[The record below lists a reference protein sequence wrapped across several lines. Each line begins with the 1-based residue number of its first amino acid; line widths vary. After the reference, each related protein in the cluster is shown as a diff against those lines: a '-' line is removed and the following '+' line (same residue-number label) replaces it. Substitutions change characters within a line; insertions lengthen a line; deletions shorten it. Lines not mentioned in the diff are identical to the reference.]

1 MQNNSYKFQPD
12 EEPDF
17 ILQKYIGILRRRMW
31 WLITISLISF
41 SLLMIHLI
49 KSIPIYR
56 AESLVRIAE
65 NTYESDI
72 LDEITQS
79 GKVTKDI
86 FKTQCEILKSKT
98 ILNMVAEKLSK
109 DSLPDIKDSV
119 FNIKKIQTNLNIT
132 PISNTF
138 LVKITYDSPE
148 PKLAAI
154 VANLVPK
161 CYMEWQEK
169 EQTVISESAL
179 QWLHNELEDL
189 KDNADEKY
197 TEIEE
202 YTKANDVTISV
213 EALMIQRE
221 QTAQEYMQAK
231 LKCLQLNRNCSQIR
245 ALLKDNDT
253 ISSLPPSLLNQRITE
268 LLNLKRNKEIE
279 LSNAH
284 NVYKT
289 KHPKIIELESEVITI
304 NENLLSALKERE
316 KEFDIGYTFSQE
328 KESELF
334 EHLKK
339 IEKRI
344 SEKNLENLKVK
355 KMEKDLESSTELY
368 DVLLKKSKKAEVGTT
383 NLLSHF
389 SIIDYASPPEKPFK
403 PNIPAKTPIY
413 LIISLILGLAVIFVI
428 DYFDTTITAREDV
441 TEKLDLKCIGV
452 IPYTKEKDD
461 HNFIPFE
468 KCDLILNE
476 AFKGVDT
483 SIHLLSLDDK
493 RIKRIIF
500 TSTHAKEGKTF
511 IITNLALKIAQ
522 SDKKV
527 VVIDTDFYSLGL
539 SKNFDTNSKPG
550 LSNVLKGEIEVMDS
564 VTASSYNNLFILS
577 GGTSVLKSSV
587 LSYET
592 QINEIF
598 NKLEK
603 EFDLLIVD
611 APPSNITADIF
622 AIAKETDGVIFVI
635 NSQKTYLQEIKKRI
649 SQLKE
654 QRINILG
661 VILNSARKFS
671 LKDSYYSY
679 YYKRDKA

>member
-1 MQNNSYKFQPD
+1 MQNNSYQFQQD

-17 ILQKYIGILRRRMW
+17 ILQKYLGMLRRRIW
-31 WLITISLISF
+31 WLVTISLISF
-41 SLLMIHLI
+41 SLLMIHLL

-72 LDEITQS
+72 LDDITQS
-79 GKVTKDI
+79 GKLTKDI
-86 FKTQCEILKSKT
+86 FTTQCEILKSKT
-98 ILNMVAEKLSK
+98 VLNMVVDKLGK
-109 DSLPDIKDSV
+109 DSLHAIKDSTV
-119 FNIKKIQTNLNIT
+119 TIKKIQANLNIM
-132 PISNTF
+132 PIANTF

-148 PKLAAI
+148 PKLAAL

-161 CYMEWQEK
+161 CYMEWQQK
-169 EQTVISESAL
+169 EQKVMSEGAL
-179 QWLHNELEDL
+179 LWLHKELEDL

-202 YTKANDVTISV
+202 YAKASDVTISV
-213 EALMIQRE
+213 DALIIQRE
-221 QTAQEYMQAK
+221 QVAQEYMQAK
-231 LKCLQLNRNCSQIR
+231 LKCLELNRNYNQIK

-253 ISSLPPSLLNQRITE
+253 ITSIPPSLFSQRITE

-279 LSNAH
+279 RSNAR
-284 NVYKT
+284 NDYKI
-289 KHPKIIELESEVITI
+289 KHPKIIKLESEITTI
-304 NENLLSALKERE
+304 RQNLVSALGERE
-316 KEFDIGYTFSQE
+316 KELEIAHTFSQE

-334 EHLKK
+334 ENLKE

-344 SEKNLENLKVK
+344 SEKRLEDLKVK

-389 SIIDYASPPEKPFK
+389 SIIDFAFPPEKPYK
-403 PNIPAKTPIY
+403 PNIPAKTPIN

-428 DYFDTTITAREDV
+428 DYFDTTITTREDV
-441 TEKLDLKCIGV
+441 TEKLDLQCLGV

-476 AFKGVDT
+476 AFKSVDT

-493 RIKRIIF
+493 RIRRFIF

-527 VVIDTDFYSLGL
+527 VVVDTDFFSLGL
-539 SKNFDTNSKPG
+539 SKNFETNSKPG
-550 LSNVLKGEIEVMDS
+550 LSNVLKGEMEVMDC
-564 VTASSYNNLFILS
+564 VTASPYNNLFILS
-577 GGTSVLKSSV
+577 GGTTLLKSSV
-587 LSYET
+587 LSYKNK
-592 QINEIF
+592 IKEIF
-598 NKLEK
+598 LKLEK

-622 AIAKETDGVIFVI
+622 AIAKETDGVIFVV

-654 QRINILG
+654 QRVHMLG

-671 LKDSYYSY
+671 IKDSYYSY